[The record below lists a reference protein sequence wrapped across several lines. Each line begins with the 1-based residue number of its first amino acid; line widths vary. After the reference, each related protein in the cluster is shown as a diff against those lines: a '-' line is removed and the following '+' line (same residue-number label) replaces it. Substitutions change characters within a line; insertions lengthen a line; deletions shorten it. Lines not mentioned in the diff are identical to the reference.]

1 MKKLVR
7 SITSRL
13 PVRGLP
19 VLFDCL
25 SPVFFKSPSPAPLR
39 LGEIELEFDL
49 ANRVMRTMY
58 FGIFEKDLLAYL
70 RALLR
75 PGDTFIDVGANIGY
89 LSAYARDLV
98 GPTGA
103 VHAFEP
109 VPAYGEALALAV
121 HAAGVNNVRVMSCAL
136 GDRRGTVSIKIS
148 GQENIGWNTI
158 VPGLM
163 KERCGIQTLD
173 VPLTTLARYLDEN
186 DISDVR
192 LIKID
197 VEGAELLVLR
207 GLAPWLAQGH
217 RPHLVT
223 ELCPQACVLLG
234 SSTRELFSLMED
246 FGYRAFS
253 FQRRGWHRLYCG
265 EVKLQPLVPD
275 QVTRTMDVV
284 WKPGLTSS

>member
-25 SPVFFKSPSPAPLR
+25 SPVLFKSPSPANLR
-39 LGEIELEFDL
+39 LGGIDLEVDL
-49 ANRVMRTMY
+49 ANRVMRNIY
-58 FGIFEKDLLAYL
+58 FGIYEKPLLAYL
-70 RALLR
+70 RALLK
-75 PGDTFIDVGANIGY
+75 PGDTFIDVGASIGY

-109 VPAYGEALALAV
+109 VPAYSEALTLALRAAAV
-121 HAAGVNNVRVMSCAL
+121 TNVRVLPWAL

-163 KERCGIQTLD
+163 REGGGLQTLG
-173 VPLTTLARYLDEN
+173 VPLTTLAYYLDEN
-186 DISDVR
+186 GISEVR

-207 GLAPWLAQGH
+207 GLAPWLARGP

-223 ELCPQACVLLG
+223 EVCPQACRLLG
-234 SSTRELFSLMED
+234 SSTRELFAFMED
-246 FGYRAFS
+246 FGYQAFS

-265 EVKLQPLVPD
+265 KVNLQPLVPG

-284 WKPGLTSS
+284 WKPGISCS